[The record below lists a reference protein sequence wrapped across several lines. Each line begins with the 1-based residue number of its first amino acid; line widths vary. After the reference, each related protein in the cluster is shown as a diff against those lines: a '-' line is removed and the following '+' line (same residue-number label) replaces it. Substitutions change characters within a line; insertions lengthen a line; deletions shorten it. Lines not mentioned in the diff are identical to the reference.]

1 MRYSARRK
9 MLNQFL
15 SIRTLKNLSLISLMS
30 IPLSSCEKTEST
42 PTQPYDDGVFV
53 INAGNFFDNNG
64 TLSLVSRDRK
74 ITASDIFLKEN
85 NRSIAGGITDYSE
98 VDEKGI
104 ILVDNSTDG
113 KDVIEIVNARTFKS
127 IASLKGEIDNPRK
140 VIKAGT
146 NKAYITCWDTFNADY
161 TYKQG
166 FVAVLDLVLNKITK
180 KIPVDSGAEDI
191 TVIGNLAYVGNVNAR
206 PTIKVIDT
214 QKDEVKESIE
224 IGTDP
229 NNFVLDATNKIWMTS
244 GNAIILFNPITKIF
258 DTKLKAGTNDKKSPS
273 SLCLSKDKK
282 TLFCT
287 YNFYDAADGYRLKG
301 EISTIDIS
309 TGMQKT
315 FINRAFSS
323 VGFDSESEII
333 YTSLIPS
340 YKQAGYV
347 FRYQSSGTLIDSV
360 KVEIAPS
367 GFYFK

>member
-1 MRYSARRK
+1 MT
-9 MLNQFL
+9 NQFL
-15 SIRTLKNLSLISLMS
+15 STRTLRSLSFISLTT
-30 IPLSSCEKTEST
+30 IALSSCEKTENT

-64 TLSLVSRDRK
+64 TLSLVSRDSK
-74 ITASDIFLKEN
+74 TASTDIFMKEN

-113 KDVIEIVNARTFKS
+113 KDAIEIVNARTFKS
-127 IASLKGEIDNPRK
+127 MASIKGEIDNPRK
-140 VIKAGT
+140 VVKVGT

-166 FVAVLDLVLNKITK
+166 FVAVLDLVSNKITK
-180 KIPVDSGAEDI
+180 RIPVDSGAEDI
-191 TVIGNLAYVGNVNAR
+191 IVIGNLAYVGNVNAR

-229 NNFVLDATNKIWMTS
+229 NNFVLDAANKIWMTT
-244 GNAIILFNPITKIF
+244 GNAIILFNPNTKTF
-258 DTKLKAGTNDKKSPS
+258 ETKFKAGTNDKKSPS
-273 SLCLSKDKK
+273 SLSISKDKK

-287 YNFYDAADGYRLKG
+287 YNFYDETDGYKLKG
-301 EISTIDIS
+301 EISAVDIA
-309 TGMQKT
+309 TGTSKT
-315 FINRAFSS
+315 FINRTFSS
-323 VGFDSESEII
+323 VDFDSESDII
-333 YTSLIPS
+333 YTSLTPS
-340 YKQAGYV
+340 YKQAGYI
-347 FRYQSSGTLIDSV
+347 FRYQTSGLLIDSV
-360 KVEIAPS
+360 KTEIAPS

>member
-1 MRYSARRK
+1 

-15 SIRTLKNLSLISLMS
+15 STRTLRNLSLISLTTLA
-30 IPLSSCEKTEST
+30 ISSCEKTEST

-64 TLSLVSRDRK
+64 TLSLVNRDNK
-74 ITASDIFLKEN
+74 AVSTDIFMKEN
-85 NRSIAGGITDYSE
+85 SRSIAGGITDYSE

-127 IASLKGEIDNPRK
+127 IASIKGEIDNPRK
-140 VIKAGT
+140 VIKVGT

-166 FVAVLDLVLNKITK
+166 FVAVLDLVSNKITK

-206 PTIKVIDT
+206 PTIKVIDI

-224 IGTDP
+224 IGTGP
-229 NNFVLDATNKIWMTS
+229 NNFVLDVANKIWMIS
-244 GNAIILFNPITKIF
+244 GNAIILFDPITKTF

-273 SLCLSKDKK
+273 SLCMSKDKK

-287 YNFYDAADGYRLKG
+287 YNFYDAADGYKLKG
-301 EISTIDIS
+301 EISVIDIS
-309 TGMQKT
+309 TGTHKT
-315 FINRAFSS
+315 FINRTFSS

-340 YKQAGYV
+340 YKQSGYI
-347 FRYQSSGTLIDSV
+347 FRFQTSGILIDSV